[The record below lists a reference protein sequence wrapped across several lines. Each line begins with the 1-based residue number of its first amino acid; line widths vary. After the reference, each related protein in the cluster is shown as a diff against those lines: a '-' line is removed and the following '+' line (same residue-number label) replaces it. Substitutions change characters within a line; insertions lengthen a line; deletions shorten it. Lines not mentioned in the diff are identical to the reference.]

1 MPRPFGARNDILN
14 FYTEAMV
21 EGGAP
26 RSESKYVW
34 LPVATIPL
42 FNQRMYDDCPESV
55 THWLAALPPAFE
67 PPAPRPPPGPR
78 RNSGCGQ
85 SRSRYPIAF
94 CFSAAVGFRQFRLL
108 PVFRPGPEGVHRGGR
123 LEAGET
129 RATIKAVSIGFEVSA
144 SPVPDSFG
152 TFLTG
157 TRKVRISFF
166 VWAEI
171 DDSAQRL
178 IGVHFL
184 PGQEKYGYIS

>member
-78 RNSGCGQ
+78 RNTGGGLLRDRYAIACYFAALEISGNYHETFDISHILYLI
-85 SRSRYPIAF
+85 SRILY
-94 CFSAAVGFRQFRLL
+94 LK
-108 PVFRPGPEGVHRGGR
+108 PEVILWI
-123 LEAGET
+123 LE
-129 RATIKAVSIGFEVSA
+129 S
-144 SPVPDSFG
+144 
-152 TFLTG
+152 
-157 TRKVRISFF
+157 
-166 VWAEI
+166 
-171 DDSAQRL
+171 
-178 IGVHFL
+178 
-184 PGQEKYGYIS
+184 